1 MRLGSTTTYRR
12 PKYCQSSGL
21 FRANRLRVKQRPFRR
36 PEGSWQPFFGI
47 SRVSSSS
54 TAGGR
59 EDHGAVLQGFID
71 AIRYSIEGEP
81 SLMAAEKVFLH
92 HDNASAHSSCI
103 SESVSLWISL
113 SFSIFTESSPQR
125 LFPVPNPKK
134 IAGKEEIFIGGLFA
148 DLEALYFPTVWG
160 DWSIVWR
167 NILIFEETPSKI
179 KNKTTAIP
187 CFSCRVWKHFMS
199 PSYMRKLY

>member
-92 HDNASAHSSCI
+92 HDNASAHSPCI
-103 SESVSLWISL
+103 VVFKLNQFRYELVSHFLYSLNLAPSDYFLFLILRKSLERKRFSSEDFLQTLKHS
-113 SFSIFTESSPQR
+113 T
-125 LFPVPNPKK
+125 FP
-134 IAGKEEIFIGGLFA
+134 
-148 DLEALYFPTVWG
+148 
-160 DWSIVWR
+160 R
-167 NILIFEETPSKI
+167 FEETG
-179 KNKTTAIP
+179 A
-187 CFSCRVWKHFMS
+187 
-199 PSYMRKLY
+199 